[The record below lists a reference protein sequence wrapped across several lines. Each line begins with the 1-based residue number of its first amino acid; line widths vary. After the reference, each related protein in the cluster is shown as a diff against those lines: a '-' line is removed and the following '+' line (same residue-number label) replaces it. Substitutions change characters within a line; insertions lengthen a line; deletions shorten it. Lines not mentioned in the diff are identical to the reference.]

1 MKKIFIGFCALIV
14 CCAAIFAVGSNEKSE
29 SLHFRVSMPEASADN
44 KAVAI
49 RQVVEN
55 IQKRTSGR
63 VTFDVYYS
71 AELGTFTDTIESIA
85 LGSNI
90 IDGTSGDAYAPYGCP
105 DMTALNLMYM
115 YPDSKSV
122 MKFNGSSLFKEM
134 TAELEK
140 NSGIKM
146 ICMNWC
152 GAPREVLSI
161 KPIHSVADLKGKLI
175 RVPLPPY
182 VAFFKRLGCSTVKMS
197 LAEVYTG
204 MQQGMLD
211 ACEFPLGTI
220 FTNSLQEVAKYCF
233 LSSHT
238 FAPTCWGMS
247 AALFNKMSPEDR
259 KIFIEEFSKGGE
271 YFTKLNAENMADYRK
286 KLEAAGVQFV
296 EPSDSDKRAMS
307 VASADAVSDF
317 PELSKGLVD
326 KLRAAMK

>member
-14 CCAAIFAVGSNEKSE
+14 CYATIFAGGSNEKSE

-122 MKFNGSSLFKEM
+122 MKFNDSSLFKEM

-152 GAPREVLSI
+152 GAPREVLST

-182 VAFFKRLGCSTVKMS
+182 VAFFKRLG
-197 LAEVYTG
+197 
-204 MQQGMLD
+204 
-211 ACEFPLGTI
+211 
-220 FTNSLQEVAKYCF
+220 
-233 LSSHT
+233 
-238 FAPTCWGMS
+238 
-247 AALFNKMSPEDR
+247 
-259 KIFIEEFSKGGE
+259 
-271 YFTKLNAENMADYRK
+271 
-286 KLEAAGVQFV
+286 
-296 EPSDSDKRAMS
+296 
-307 VASADAVSDF
+307 
-317 PELSKGLVD
+317 
-326 KLRAAMK
+326 

>member
-14 CCAAIFAVGSNEKSE
+14 CYATIFAGGSNEKSE

-122 MKFNGSSLFKEM
+122 MKFNDSSLFKEM

-152 GAPREVLSI
+152 GAPREVLST
-161 KPIHSVADLKGKLI
+161 KPIHSVADCAGMNI
-175 RVPLPPY
+175 RVPENDLFVAMAHAWGSNSKPITFSELYLALQYNIVDGQENPLPTF
-182 VAFFKRLGCSTVKMS
+182 ASAK
-197 LAEVYTG
+197 
-204 MQQGMLD
+204 
-211 ACEFPLGTI
+211 
-220 FTNSLQEVAKYCF
+220 LQEVQKYVI
-233 LSSHT
+233 LTGHVMT
-238 FAPTCWGMS
+238 PALVVINE
-247 AALFNKMSPEDR
+247 AAWQ
-259 KIFIEEFSKGGE
+259 
-271 YFTKLNAENMADYRK
+271 
-286 KLEAAGVQFV
+286 KLEAADREILKASLAKNIEWQNNEIVKQENELIASLKAQGITVITPDV
-296 EPSDSDKRAMS
+296 ESFR
-307 VASADAVSDF
+307 VATLKTLPPLFEAKWG
-317 PELSKGLVD
+317 KGTWESIQ
-326 KLRAAMK
+326 AIQ